1 MPIYS
6 FWIYDRHCNCIFS
19 REYGTGSQDPSCN
32 VLKSTPK
39 SKGSAQFAP
48 NPSYENTS
56 SLPTSSQ
63 STQNSS
69 ISSGR
74 GQRLLSSAS
83 NNHKAQELIQKGTV
97 NAQNNNNT
105 SKLLFGT
112 LFSLR
117 KIAGSVCTPQTETH
131 QEEEFNTSNLNSFNA
146 LQSFRTLN
154 YKCHYYETMNGLRFV
169 VVTHPAARS
178 LQSSLIEIY
187 HSIYLPTVVRN
198 PLMPVNYREDE
209 VISNDRFVRAI
220 DEYWASL
227 EETLT

>member
-19 REYGTGSQDPSCN
+19 REYGTGIHESST
-32 VLKSTPK
+32 VILKSTPK
-39 SKGSAQFAP
+39 RKGSAQFTP
-48 NPSYENTS
+48 NPSYESTS
-56 SLPTSSQ
+56 SLPTSSH

-69 ISSGR
+69 ISTGR
-74 GQRLLSSAS
+74 GQKLLSSAL
-83 NNHKAQELIQKGTV
+83 NTHKAQDIQKGTV
-97 NAQNNNNT
+97 NTQNNNNT

-117 KIAGSVCTPQTETH
+117 KIAVSLCTPQAETQ
-131 QEEEFNTSNLNSFNA
+131 QEEEFNTSNLNNFNT
-146 LQSFRTLN
+146 LQSFHTLN

-169 VVTHPAARS
+169 VVTHPAARN

-187 HSIYLPTVVRN
+187 HSIYLPTIVRN
-198 PLMPVNYREDE
+198 PLAPVEYRADE
-209 VISNDRFVRAI
+209 VISNDRFVHAI
-220 DEYWASL
+220 DEYWTSL

>member
-19 REYGTGSQDPSCN
+19 REYGTGFQDSSN
-32 VLKSTPK
+32 SILRSTPK
-39 SKGSAQFAP
+39 LKASAQFAP
-48 NPSYENTS
+48 NASYENTS
-56 SLPTSSQ
+56 SLPSSSQ

-74 GQRLLSSAS
+74 GQRLLSSTLNS
-83 NNHKAQELIQKGTV
+83 QKAQDLIQKGTV
-97 NAQNNNNT
+97 NTQNNNNT

-117 KIAGSVCTPQTETH
+117 KIAVSLCTPQAETP
-131 QEEEFNTSNLNSFNA
+131 QEEEFNASNLNSFNS
-146 LQSFRTLN
+146 LQSFHTLN

-169 VVTHPAARS
+169 VVTHPAARN
-178 LQSSLIEIY
+178 LQSSLVEIY
-187 HSIYLPTVVRN
+187 HSIYLPAIVRN
-198 PLMPVNYREDE
+198 PLMPVEYREDE
-209 VISNDRFVRAI
+209 VISNERFIRAI
-220 DEYWASL
+220 DEYWTSL